1 MKRTFLRFSL
11 IVAVAFSGFILIA
24 FTKNNKDQLREKC
37 SAFQKQSEKAEVP
50 GDFIIWESLATSL
63 LATTQ

>member
-11 IVAVAFSGFILIA
+11 IVAVAFFGFILIA
-24 FTKNNKDQLREKC
+24 FTKSNKDPLRENC
-37 SAFQKQSEKAEVP
+37 SAFQKQSGKTEAP